1 MSKLYFTILFC
12 VLALLAILQLEVKE
26 VKAESEQIVVQQEV
40 ELILTPV
47 EYATKYSQYYGID
60 ESVFKKVMWCES
72 NNKPYKVGDG
82 GRARNVLQF
91 HKGTFDSYAKKLGE
105 PLDYDSYHDQIKLG
119 AYMFSIGE
127 ANHWTA
133 YRAIKNGGT
142 YSFYST
148 LLERHYTVTCK

>member
-1 MSKLYFTILFC
+1 MSKLYFTILFFAI
-12 VLALLAILQLEVKE
+12 ALLVILPFEVKE
-26 VKAESEQIVVQQEV
+26 VKAESEQIAVQQEV

-72 NNKPYKVGDG
+72 HNNPDASGDG
-82 GRARNVLQF
+82 HKAKNVFQF

-105 PLDYDSYHDQIKLG
+105 PLDYNSYHDQTKLA

-133 YRAIKNGGT
+133 YRAIMNGGT